1 MAYGVGAAATVMQL
15 FVRIADAILG
25 WRSRFSGTVSIGHN
39 TTVAWRR
46 IRRASGNLISIGDE
60 SLIHAN
66 LIFEANGGEIRIG
79 SRTFIGR
86 STLIC
91 YRSLTIGD
99 DVLMSWGITVVDHDS
114 HNLIWENRRDDVREW
129 AKGRKDWQ
137 HVARAPVTI
146 ADKAWIG
153 FNVIILKG
161 VTIGEGAVVGAG
173 SIVTR
178 DIPPYSL
185 AAGCPAKVIR
195 SLR

>member
-1 MAYGVGAAATVMQL
+1 MAYGVGAVATVIQL
-15 FVRIADAILG
+15 FIRIADAILG

-46 IRRASGNLISIGDE
+46 IRRASGNHISIGDE

-79 SRTFIGR
+79 SRTLIGR

-114 HNLIWENRRDDVREW
+114 HSLIWENRRDDVREW

-173 SIVTR
+173 SVVTR